1 MAMAAATGCSHDTPT
16 PSPEPPVK
24 GGEFNEFGFTTTA
37 PVTLSVDYGDMA
49 GMPANVY
56 FEVYDTCPVEET
68 ETAYA
73 KIAGVE
79 PLYAGYTDGQ
89 GRFEGTMRTARVYPE
104 GLCIDPRL
112 LCAHPARSDPQR
124 RYADRIGRIGSTCQR
139 SPRIDARQGVSFD
152 GCRAGRL
159 EDTAGQ
165 LLTGRPTAASA
176 TNTTAI

>member
-1 MAMAAATGCSHDTPT
+1 MLHDNPT

-49 GMPANVY
+49 GSPANVY

-68 ETAYA
+68 ESLCQNRRCRAALCRLYRR
-73 KIAGVE
+73 AG
-79 PLYAGYTDGQ
+79 TFRRDD
-89 GRFEGTMRTARVYPE
+89 RTARVYPE

-124 RYADRIGRIGSTCQR
+124 RYADASAESEHLPTQ
-139 SPRIDARQGVSFD
+139 PRIDARQRSIIRRLSSGTV
-152 GCRAGRL
+152 GRHGWAA
-159 EDTAGQ
+159 T
-165 LLTGRPTAASA
+165 TRPTAASA

>member
-1 MAMAAATGCSHDTPT
+1 MKSVTILTIAAMAMAAATGCSHDTPT

-89 GRFEGTMRTARVYPE
+89 GRFEGTIE
-104 GLCIDPRL
+104 L
-112 LCAHPARSDPQR
+112 PAYIRKA
-124 RYADRIGRIGSTCQR
+124 Y
-139 SPRIDARQGVSFD
+139 V
-152 GCRAGRL
+152 
-159 EDTAGQ
+159 
-165 LLTGRPTAASA
+165 LTPAF
-176 TNTTAI
+176 